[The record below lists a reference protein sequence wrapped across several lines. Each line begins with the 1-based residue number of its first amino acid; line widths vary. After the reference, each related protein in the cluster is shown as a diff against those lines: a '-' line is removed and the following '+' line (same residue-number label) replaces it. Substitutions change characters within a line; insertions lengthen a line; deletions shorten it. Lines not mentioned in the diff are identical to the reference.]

1 MSEVSMPPDASNPEL
16 RHPDAAGWA
25 WTLNA
30 ALSHLPRLSGK
41 QYYECWYLKSA
52 SDPPSDAIRAGS
64 LTYGQ
69 GGSGTFTMTS
79 AADPKHYK
87 IMEIA
92 IQRPGDNGR
101 PGQVILRGSAQPA

>member
-1 MSEVSMPPDASNPEL
+1 MPPDASNPEL

-79 AADPKHYK
+79 AADPEALQDH
-87 IMEIA
+87 
-92 IQRPGDNGR
+92 GDR
-101 PGQVILRGSAQPA
+101 YPASR